1 MERTSM
7 LPRTF
12 FALPSMT
19 AEQANVTSSSR
30 SSIRSTQVFP
40 GCSSTSLQFSKSAVL
55 KPGVKL
61 IRGLSCT
68 EIGRVPTFRM

>member
-1 MERTSM
+1 M

-12 FALPSMT
+12 FALPAMR
-19 AEQANVTSSSR
+19 AEHANVTSASR
-30 SSIRSTQVFP
+30 VFIRSTQVSP
-40 GCSSTSLQFSKSAVL
+40 GCSSLSLQFSKSAVL

-68 EIGRVPTFRM
+68 EIGRVPTLRM